1 MILVIAPWQ
10 SSGYLVYNQLSAL
23 SPLDGRYGNS
33 VKDLAAYFSEAA
45 LMRYRLYVEIEY
57 LIALSYEK
65 QIKDLPVFSKN
76 EQARLRRTYQDF
88 NSAGAKKIKDIETT
102 TNHDVK
108 AIEYYIRGKIKK
120 SLHPW
125 IHFALTSEDVN
136 NLAYSLMWQ
145 HGLKHIYLVKLQL
158 VFKELR
164 KMAKKHKAAPML
176 SFTHGQPA
184 TPTTFGK
191 EMAVFC
197 SRLNQQI
204 NQLKTHKLL
213 GKFSGATGTWSAHL
227 SAYPKVNWIRFSSRF
242 IKALGLE
249 PNLLTTQIESHDST
263 AESYQ
268 QVVRVNTILTDL
280 CKDMWFYISR
290 GIIGQKKVV
299 GEVGSSTMPHKINP
313 IQFENAEGNLGIA
326 NSLLNHLAVKLP
338 ISRMQRDLTD
348 STTLRNQGVALG
360 HSYLAV
366 QNIIKGLSR
375 ITINKLQMSAELNT
389 HWEVVAEAVQTV
401 LRKAGQQN
409 AYEQLKTLTRGEAI
423 NAEIMAEFVSGLNIP
438 DNDKETLLTLTPASY
453 IGLAPKLV
461 DMI

>member
-1 MILVIAPWQ
+1 M
-10 SSGYLVYNQLSAL
+10 YNRLSAI
-23 SPLDGRYGNS
+23 SPLDGRYGDS
-33 VKDLAAYFSEAA
+33 IKDLAAYFSEAA

-57 LIALSYEK
+57 LIALSHEK
-65 QIKDLPVFSKN
+65 QIKDLPTFSKN
-76 EQARLRRTYQDF
+76 EQARLRRTYQGF
-88 NSAGAKKIKDIETT
+88 NSAGAKKIKDIEIT

-108 AIEYYIRGKIKK
+108 AIEYYLRGKIKK

-145 HGLKHIYLVKLQL
+145 HGLKHIYLVRLQL

-164 KMAKKHKAAPML
+164 KIARKHKATPLL
-176 SFTHGQPA
+176 SLTHGQPA

-213 GKFSGATGTWSAHL
+213 GKLGGATGTWSAHL

-242 IKALGLE
+242 IKVLGLE
-249 PNLLTTQIESHDST
+249 PNLLTTQIESHDSA

-268 QVVRVNTILTDL
+268 QVVRVNTVLTDL
-280 CKDMWFYISR
+280 CRDLWFYISR
-290 GIIGQKKVV
+290 GIIGQKQVI

-313 IQFENAEGNLGIA
+313 IQFENAEGNMGIA

-360 HSYLAV
+360 HSYLAL
-366 QNIIKGLSR
+366 QNILKGLHR

-389 HWEVVAEAVQTV
+389 HWEVVAEAIQTI
-401 LRKAGQQN
+401 LRKAGQQD
-409 AYEQLKTLTRGEAI
+409 AYEQLKTLTRGQAI
-423 NAEIMAEFVSGLNIP
+423 NAEIMTEFVSSLSIP
-438 DNDKETLLTLTPASY
+438 DNDKEILLALTPASY

-461 DMI
+461 DII

>member
-1 MILVIAPWQ
+1 M
-10 SSGYLVYNQLSAL
+10 YNQLSAL

-76 EQARLRRTYQDF
+76 EQARLRRTYQGF

-313 IQFENAEGNLGIA
+313 IQFENAEGNFGIA
-326 NSLLNHLAVKLP
+326 NSLLNHLATKLP

-366 QNIIKGLSR
+366 QNIIKGLSG

-401 LRKAGQQN
+401 LRKAGQQD

-438 DNDKETLLTLTPASY
+438 DNDKEILLTLTPASY

>member
-1 MILVIAPWQ
+1 M
-10 SSGYLVYNQLSAL
+10 YNQLSAL

-33 VKDLAAYFSEAA
+33 VKDLGPYFSEAA

-76 EQARLRRTYQDF
+76 EQARLRRTYQGF

-401 LRKAGQQN
+401 LRKAGQQD

>member
-1 MILVIAPWQ
+1 M
-10 SSGYLVYNQLSAL
+10 YNQLGAL

-33 VKDLAAYFSEAA
+33 VKDLAPYFSEAA

-76 EQARLRRTYQDF
+76 EQARLRRTYQGF

-401 LRKAGQQN
+401 LRKAGQQD

>member
-1 MILVIAPWQ
+1 M
-10 SSGYLVYNQLSAL
+10 YNQLSAL

-280 CKDMWFYISR
+280 CKDLWFYISR

-401 LRKAGQQN
+401 LRKAGQQD

>member
-1 MILVIAPWQ
+1 M
-10 SSGYLVYNQLSAL
+10 YNQLSAL

-108 AIEYYIRGKIKK
+108 AIEYYIRGKINK
-120 SLHPW
+120 SLRPW

-313 IQFENAEGNLGIA
+313 IQFENAEGNLGIS

-375 ITINKLQMSAELNT
+375 ITINKVKMSAELNT

-409 AYEQLKTLTRGEAI
+409 AYEQLKTLTRGEAL
-423 NAEIMAEFVSGLNIP
+423 NAEIVAEFVSGLNIP
-438 DNDKETLLTLTPASY
+438 DNDKEILLTLTPASY

>member
-1 MILVIAPWQ
+1 M
-10 SSGYLVYNQLSAL
+10 YNQLSAL

-33 VKDLAAYFSEAA
+33 VKDLAPYFSEAA

-145 HGLKHIYLVKLQL
+145 HGLKHIYLVRLQL

-242 IKALGLE
+242 IKVLGLE
-249 PNLLTTQIESHDST
+249 PNLLTTQIESHDSN

-280 CKDMWFYISR
+280 CKDLWFYISR
-290 GIIGQKKVV
+290 GIIGQKKVI

>member
-1 MILVIAPWQ
+1 
-10 SSGYLVYNQLSAL
+10 
-23 SPLDGRYGNS
+23 
-33 VKDLAAYFSEAA
+33 
-45 LMRYRLYVEIEY
+45 
-57 LIALSYEK
+57 
-65 QIKDLPVFSKN
+65 
-76 EQARLRRTYQDF
+76 
-88 NSAGAKKIKDIETT
+88 
-102 TNHDVK
+102 
-108 AIEYYIRGKIKK
+108 
-120 SLHPW
+120 
-125 IHFALTSEDVN
+125 
-136 NLAYSLMWQ
+136 
-145 HGLKHIYLVKLQL
+145 
-158 VFKELR
+158 
-164 KMAKKHKAAPML
+164 ML

-360 HSYLAV
+360 HSYLAL
-366 QNIIKGLSR
+366 QNTLKGLSR
-375 ITINKLQMSAELNT
+375 ITINKVQMSAELNI

-401 LRKAGQQN
+401 LRKAGQQD

>member
-1 MILVIAPWQ
+1 M
-10 SSGYLVYNQLSAL
+10 YNQLSAL

-33 VKDLAAYFSEAA
+33 VKDLAPYFSEAA

-263 AESYQ
+263 VESYQ

-313 IQFENAEGNLGIA
+313 IQFENAEGNLGIS

>member
-1 MILVIAPWQ
+1 M
-10 SSGYLVYNQLSAL
+10 YNQLSAL

-145 HGLKHIYLVKLQL
+145 HGLKHIYLVRLQL

-242 IKALGLE
+242 IKVLGLE
-249 PNLLTTQIESHDST
+249 PNLLTTQIESHDSN

-280 CKDMWFYISR
+280 CKDLWFYISR
-290 GIIGQKKVV
+290 GIIGQKKVI

-313 IQFENAEGNLGIA
+313 IQFENAEGNLGIS
-326 NSLLNHLAVKLP
+326 NSLLNHLAMKLP

>member
-1 MILVIAPWQ
+1 M
-10 SSGYLVYNQLSAL
+10 YNQLSAL

-242 IKALGLE
+242 IKALGLK

-313 IQFENAEGNLGIA
+313 IQFENAEGNFGIS
-326 NSLLNHLAVKLP
+326 NSLLNHLAMKLP

-375 ITINKLQMSAELNT
+375 ITINKMQMSTELNT

>member
-1 MILVIAPWQ
+1 M
-10 SSGYLVYNQLSAL
+10 YNQLSAL

-33 VKDLAAYFSEAA
+33 VKDLAPYFSEAA

-145 HGLKHIYLVKLQL
+145 HGLKHIYLVRLQL

-242 IKALGLE
+242 IKVLGLE
-249 PNLLTTQIESHDST
+249 PNLLTTQIESHDSN

-280 CKDMWFYISR
+280 CKDLWFYISR
-290 GIIGQKKVV
+290 GIIGQKKVI

-313 IQFENAEGNLGIA
+313 IQFENAEGNLGIS

>member
-1 MILVIAPWQ
+1 M
-10 SSGYLVYNQLSAL
+10 YNQLSAL

-33 VKDLAAYFSEAA
+33 VKDLAPYFSEAA

-145 HGLKHIYLVKLQL
+145 HGLKHIYLVRLQL

-249 PNLLTTQIESHDST
+249 PNLLTTQVESHDST
-263 AESYQ
+263 VESYQ

-313 IQFENAEGNLGIA
+313 IQFENAEGNLGIS

-389 HWEVVAEAVQTV
+389 HWEVVAEAVQTI
-401 LRKAGQQN
+401 LRKAGQQD
-409 AYEQLKTLTRGEAI
+409 AYEQLKTLTRGQAI
-423 NAEIMAEFVSGLNIP
+423 NAEIMAKFVSGLNIP
-438 DNDKETLLTLTPASY
+438 DNDKETLLILTPASY

>member
-1 MILVIAPWQ
+1 M
-10 SSGYLVYNQLSAL
+10 YNRLSAL

-33 VKDLAAYFSEAA
+33 VKDLGPYFSEAA

-65 QIKDLPVFSKN
+65 QIKGLPTFSKI
-76 EQARLRRTYQDF
+76 EQARLRKTYQGF

-360 HSYLAV
+360 HSYLAL
-366 QNIIKGLSR
+366 QNTLKGLSR
-375 ITINKLQMSAELNT
+375 ITINKVQMSAELNI

-401 LRKAGQQN
+401 LRKAGQQD

>member
-1 MILVIAPWQ
+1 
-10 SSGYLVYNQLSAL
+10 VYNQLSAL

-33 VKDLAAYFSEAA
+33 VKDLAPYFSEAA

-145 HGLKHIYLVKLQL
+145 HGLKHIYLVRLQL

-280 CKDMWFYISR
+280 CKDLWFYISR
-290 GIIGQKKVV
+290 GIIGQKKVI

-313 IQFENAEGNLGIA
+313 IQFENAEGNLGIS

>member
-1 MILVIAPWQ
+1 M
-10 SSGYLVYNQLSAL
+10 YNRLSAL

-65 QIKDLPVFSKN
+65 QIKDLPTFSKI
-76 EQARLRRTYQDF
+76 EQARLRKTYQGF
-88 NSAGAKKIKDIETT
+88 NSAGAKKIKAIEAR

-313 IQFENAEGNLGIA
+313 IQFENAEGNFGIS
-326 NSLLNHLAVKLP
+326 NSLLNHLAMKLP

-366 QNIIKGLSR
+366 QNIVKGLSR
-375 ITINKLQMSAELNT
+375 IMINKVEMSAELNT
-389 HWEVVAEAVQTV
+389 HWEVVAEAIQTV
-401 LRKAGQQN
+401 LRKAGQQD

-423 NAEIMAEFVSGLNIP
+423 NEEIIAEFVSGLNIP
-438 DNDKETLLTLTPASY
+438 GNDKETLLALTPVSY

>member
-1 MILVIAPWQ
+1 M
-10 SSGYLVYNQLSAL
+10 YNRLSAL

-33 VKDLAAYFSEAA
+33 VKDLAVYFSEAA

-65 QIKDLPVFSKN
+65 QIKDLPTFSKN
-76 EQARLRRTYQDF
+76 EQARLRRTYQGF
-88 NSAGAKKIKDIETT
+88 NSAGAKKIKTIEAR

-145 HGLKHIYLVKLQL
+145 HGLKHVYLVKLQL

-164 KMAKKHKAAPML
+164 KMAKKYKASPML
-176 SFTHGQPA
+176 SLTHGQPA

-242 IKALGLE
+242 IKALGLK
-249 PNLLTTQIESHDST
+249 PNLLTTQIESHDSS

-280 CKDMWFYISR
+280 CKDIWFYISR

-313 IQFENAEGNLGIA
+313 IQFENAEGNFGIA
-326 NSLLNHLAVKLP
+326 NSLLNHLATKLP

-375 ITINKLQMSAELNT
+375 ITINKLKMSTELNT

-401 LRKAGQQN
+401 LRKAGQQD